1 MQSILKKIDKI
12 TQYIKI
18 LQEYKKECK
27 SRFLSDYTFRGAL
40 LHYLYLMSDSCIVV
54 AQKVLKYKNIDMAQS
69 YYEAIDLLG
78 EKDILPKEFAYEF
91 AKIAGLRNFLAHD
104 YEDVDYLIICDE
116 VLKKLE
122 DVKKFLEYIKK
133 AL

>member
-1 MQSILKKIDKI
+1 
-12 TQYIKI
+12 
-18 LQEYKKECK
+18 
-27 SRFLSDYTFRGAL
+27 
-40 LHYLYLMSDSCIVV
+40 MSDSCIVV

-91 AKIAGLRNFLAHD
+91 AYEFAKIAGLRNFLAHD
-104 YEDVDYLIICDE
+104 YEEVDYLIICDE